1 MNNQI
6 IKTFGLFIIIIFHI
20 QLVQGQIKHIQFD
33 GFIYINESDS
43 ISYSMTLNLNKD
55 KINGY
60 SLTDYKGPNETKSE
74 IAGSLINNHLELRE
88 IQVTNTSSESPLKD
102 FCYVNISMNSFILNK
117 PLVIEGNFKG
127 KYSDGI
133 TCAEGKIKM
142 IGKEFE
148 VKKTQAEMH
157 VKLKEISSNDTLKI
171 NWTSDSIKLNI
182 WDANISD
189 GDKIDLL
196 INSKYLLKD
205 KQTFSKRRKL
215 VYPIKNKLNVIE
227 ITATN
232 EGSSPPNTTRI
243 ELIDGNIR
251 YPILCQLQL
260 KKSCI
265 IALNRR

>member
-1 MNNQI
+1 MSNQI
-6 IKTFGLFIIIIFHI
+6 IKTFCLFIIIICHI
-20 QLVQGQIKHIQFD
+20 QLAQSQIKHLQFD
-33 GFIYINESDS
+33 GFLYIKESDS
-43 ISYSMTLNLNKD
+43 ISYSLTLNLNNH

-60 SLTDYKGPNETKSE
+60 SLTDYKGPHETKSE

-102 FCYVNISMNSFILNK
+102 FCYIYISMNSFDLNK
-117 PLVIEGNFKG
+117 PLVIEGHFKG

-133 TCAEGKIKM
+133 TCAAGKIKM

-148 VKKTQAEMH
+148 IRKKQAEIH
-157 VKLKEISSNDTLKI
+157 VKLKGISSNDTLRI
-171 NWTSDSIKLNI
+171 NWRSDSIKLNI

-196 INSKYLLKD
+196 INGKYLLKD
-205 KQTFSKRRKL
+205 KQTFSQRRKL
-215 VYPIKNKLNVIE
+215 IYPIKNKLNVIE

-243 ELIDGNIR
+243 ELIDGNTR
-251 YPILCQLQL
+251 YPVLCQLQL
-260 KKSCI
+260 KKSCTI
-265 IALNRR
+265 VLNRR